1 MQTYMCNIDIFAGLM
16 PISERKPDF
25 SRILTTAGDSSR
37 GLFRTLYSKA
47 DNQA

>member
-25 SRILTTAGDSSR
+25 SRILTTEGYSSR
-37 GLFRTLYSKA
+37 GLFRTLY
-47 DNQA
+47 NQSGNQT